1 LTFVFYLGG
10 AITFSICKMA
20 SREGV
25 ASMTNEYDIS
35 LATPDDVSG
44 IIALQE
50 PNLPANGGTLSV
62 RQPADWFT
70 KAILEKSL
78 VVARRDGKVVG
89 THTDHSGHAKRLS
102 RTVGMLSLRS
112 RLCRRTAASYGRKRV
127 WCGLAQIHT
136 NNHLRGR
143 PFFRIE
149 KTYPFVPVSIVLCS
163 RFLA

>member
-1 LTFVFYLGG
+1 
-10 AITFSICKMA
+10 MA

-35 LATPDDVSG
+35 VATPDDVSG

-70 KAILEKSL
+70 KAIMEKSV

-89 THTDHSGHAKRLS
+89 
-102 RTVGMLSLRS
+102 
-112 RLCRRTAASYGRKRV
+112 
-127 WCGLAQIHT
+127 
-136 NNHLRGR
+136 
-143 PFFRIE
+143 
-149 KTYPFVPVSIVLCS
+149 
-163 RFLA
+163 

>member
-1 LTFVFYLGG
+1 MRLLQGGQRDKLSFVFYLRG
-10 AITFSICKMA
+10 AITFSICRMA

-70 KAILEKSL
+70 KAEPMRLIAL
-78 VVARRDGKVVG
+78 AAFAAHVG
-89 THTDHSGHAKRLS
+89 ETALNAPLSS
-102 RTVGMLSLRS
+102 RT
-112 RLCRRTAASYGRKRV
+112 RTAVLVPHRRRARPQQPAVRIR
-127 WCGLAQIHT
+127 LF
-136 NNHLRGR
+136 RG
-143 PFFRIE
+143 
-149 KTYPFVPVSIVLCS
+149 
-163 RFLA
+163 

>member
-1 LTFVFYLGG
+1 MRLVQGCQRDKLTFVFYLRG
-10 AITFSICKMA
+10 ANTFSICRMA

-70 KAILEKSL
+70 KAILEKSVL
-78 VVARRDGKVVG
+78 VARRDGKVVG
-89 THTDHSGHAKRLS
+89 YVLGTSLAANAHIPIIQA
-102 RTVGMLSLRS
+102 MLSAYPGPSECYLYAVPS
-112 RLCRRTAASYGRKRV
+112 VSLKASAA
-127 WCGLAQIHT
+127 
-136 NNHLRGR
+136 
-143 PFFRIE
+143 
-149 KTYPFVPVSIVLCS
+149 
-163 RFLA
+163 

>member
-1 LTFVFYLGG
+1 MRLLQGGQRDKLSFVFYLRG
-10 AITFSICKMA
+10 AITFSICRMA

-70 KAILEKSL
+70 KAILEKSV

-89 THTDHSGHAKRLS
+89 YVLGT
-102 RTVGMLSLRS
+102 SL
-112 RLCRRTAASYGRKRV
+112 AANAHK
-127 WCGLAQIHT
+127 
-136 NNHLRGR
+136 
-143 PFFRIE
+143 
-149 KTYPFVPVSIVLCS
+149 
-163 RFLA
+163 